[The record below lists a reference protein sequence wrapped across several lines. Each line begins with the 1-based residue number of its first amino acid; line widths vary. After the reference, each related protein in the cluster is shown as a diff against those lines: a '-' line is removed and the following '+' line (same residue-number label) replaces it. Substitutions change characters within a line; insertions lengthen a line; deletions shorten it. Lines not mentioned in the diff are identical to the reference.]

1 MIDAS
6 PTIPIN
12 LSPSALHE
20 LRRMTRNRPSRCIQL
35 RLAIGECAQ
44 FVYHLQ
50 AVSIEALDQHQT
62 STDWSRMQIDDL
74 LIAIEGRHADHLQ
87 GLMIDYS
94 EDLMGGSF
102 RFDNPNAARTCS
114 CGSAF
119 DT

>member
-1 MIDAS
+1 
-6 PTIPIN
+6 
-12 LSPSALHE
+12 
-20 LRRMTRNRPSRCIQL
+20 MTRSHSSRCIQL

-50 AVSIEALDQHQT
+50 AVAIESLNQDQASVH
-62 STDWSRMQIDDL
+62 WSWMQVDDL
-74 LIAIEGRHADHLQ
+74 LIAIEGRHTNYLQ

-102 RFDNPNAARTCS
+102 RFENPNATRTCS

>member
-1 MIDAS
+1 
-6 PTIPIN
+6 
-12 LSPSALHE
+12 
-20 LRRMTRNRPSRCIQL
+20 MTRSHPARCIQL

-50 AVSIEALDQHQT
+50 SAPIASLDQNQASIH
-62 STDWSRMQIDDL
+62 WSRMQVDDL
-74 LIAIEGRHADHLQ
+74 LIAIECSHADYLK

-102 RFDNPNAARTCS
+102 RFENPNAVRTCS

>member
-1 MIDAS
+1 
-6 PTIPIN
+6 
-12 LSPSALHE
+12 
-20 LRRMTRNRPSRCIQL
+20 MTRSHPSRCIQL

-44 FVYHLQ
+44 FVYQLQ
-50 AVSIEALDQHQT
+50 AVAIDSLEPNQASVH
-62 STDWSRMQIDDL
+62 WSRMQVDDL
-74 LIAIEGRHADHLQ
+74 LIAIEDRHANYLR

-102 RFDNPNAARTCS
+102 RFENPNATRTCS